1 MKKIIDFLK
10 NKCVIA
16 KDNVRSKTK
25 RFLERIKE
33 KMDSVRIYTEEEK
46 IILDYLD
53 KQIAYSEQKIEEVRK
68 QIEMYPDDEYSQK
81 DLQNNFYLRNVL
93 LAMKRRIK
101 FKN

>member
-1 MKKIIDFLK
+1 MKKIIDFIK
-10 NKCVIA
+10 NKFVIA

-25 RFLERIKE
+25 CFLERIKE

-53 KQIAYSEQKIEEVRK
+53 KQIAYSEQKIEDVRK
-68 QIEMYPDDEYSQK
+68 QIEMYPDDENSQK
-81 DLQNNFYLRNVL
+81 VLQNYFYLRNVL